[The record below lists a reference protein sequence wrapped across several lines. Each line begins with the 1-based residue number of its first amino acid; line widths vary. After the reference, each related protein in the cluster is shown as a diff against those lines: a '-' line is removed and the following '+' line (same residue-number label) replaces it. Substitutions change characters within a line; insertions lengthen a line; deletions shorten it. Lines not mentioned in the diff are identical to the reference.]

1 MKRLVKGLTVS
12 RSWGCEDILLSN
24 TYNGFTAVA
33 FQFSRIGNDSGA
45 AKLLQDLDRDETL
58 RKLIDVLP
66 VEFDPEC
73 LLAEKWF
80 YVILGFPSPLIR
92 NGSPTNYMFC
102 CKSYRRSCSVQFYL
116 V

>member
-1 MKRLVKGLTVS
+1 MKRLVKGEMVS

-24 TYNGFTAVA
+24 TYNGTAVA
-33 FQFSRIGNDSGA
+33 FQFSLIGNDSGA
-45 AKLLQDLDRDETL
+45 AKLLQDLNRDETL

-80 YVILGFPSPLIR
+80 VVCHTRLS
-92 NGSPTNYMFC
+92 
-102 CKSYRRSCSVQFYL
+102 
-116 V
+116 